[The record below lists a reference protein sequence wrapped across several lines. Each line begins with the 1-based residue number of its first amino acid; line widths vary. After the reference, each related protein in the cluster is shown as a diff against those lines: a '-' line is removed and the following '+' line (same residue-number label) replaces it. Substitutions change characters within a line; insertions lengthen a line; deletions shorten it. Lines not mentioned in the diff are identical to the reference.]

1 MIKVKVKT
9 SKNLSFS
16 LPVPYTIL
24 KAASSILTSNKFH
37 SQLHKW
43 ANQDLEHKTVPVELF
58 KVVLNKQLMHEIIRD
73 LGNYKGTV
81 LVDAKLHDGTEVI
94 VKL

>member
-9 SKNLSFS
+9 SKNISFY

-24 KAASSILTSNKFH
+24 KAASLILTSNKFH

-43 ANQDLEHKTVPVELF
+43 ANQDLKHKTVPAELF

-73 LGNYKGTV
+73 LGNYKGMV